1 MTTADEQQGDAV
13 YMHIPAV
20 MKSRALVP
28 IVVVLVTCIK
38 VLLIPSYRSTDFDVH
53 RNWLSVTR
61 HLPSDQ
67 WYFYDANETTV
78 HTLDYPPLFA
88 FFELF
93 WSSPH
98 NFLTQFLL
106 SHDDYLYECL
116 ALRPDHDNEPSAQC
130 VVFQRATVILS
141 DLIFLM
147 GSHLASKAMEVVAC
161 RGRGRGRACNNDN
174 VDHVSRYN
182 TTMILLLLNPGLL
195 WLDHVHFQYNGM
207 LLGLLL
213 GSMGCLVQAFFQQ
226 GTLLHANILGGAIL
240 FGLLVGMK
248 HLYLTLAPLYFV
260 YLLRHYCFVPRS
272 HDNNKNNKSKTSSS
286 SVYFSLPRL
295 LLLGTVTLVVLVV
308 PFVPFVSKEQ
318 LMQIMVRLFPFQRG
332 LCHDYWAANVFSAM
346 SSFMLGYH
354 VHEKAIMTA
363 IVPMTLLAPQ
373 SLGHAR

>member
-1 MTTADEQQGDAV
+1 
-13 YMHIPAV
+13 
-20 MKSRALVP
+20 
-28 IVVVLVTCIK
+28 
-38 VLLIPSYRSTDFDVH
+38 LIPSYRSTDFDVH

-106 SHDDYLYECL
+106 SHHYYNLDHECL
-116 ALRPDHDNEPSAQC
+116 SLRPDHDNEPSAQC
-130 VVFQRATVILS
+130 VVFQRVTVILS

-161 RGRGRGRACNNDN
+161 RDDND
-174 VDHVSRYN
+174 DHHVSCYN

-213 GSMGCLVQAFFQQ
+213 GSMACLVQAFFQQ
-226 GTLLHANILGGAIL
+226 GTLLLHANILGGAIL

-260 YLLRHYCFVPRS
+260 YLLRHYCFVPRI
-272 HDNNKNNKSKTSSS
+272 
-286 SVYFSLPRL
+286 VRQ
-295 LLLGTVTLVVLVV
+295 VVV
-308 PFVPFVSKEQ
+308 FT
-318 LMQIMVRLFPFQRG
+318 FPC
-332 LCHDYWAANVFSAM
+332 LDCCYW
-346 SSFMLGYH
+346 
-354 VHEKAIMTA
+354 E
-363 IVPMTLLAPQ
+363 
-373 SLGHAR
+373 R